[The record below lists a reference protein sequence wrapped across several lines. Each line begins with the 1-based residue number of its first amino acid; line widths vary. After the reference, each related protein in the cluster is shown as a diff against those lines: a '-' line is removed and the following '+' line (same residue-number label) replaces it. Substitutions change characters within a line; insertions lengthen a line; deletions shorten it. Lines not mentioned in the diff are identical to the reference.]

1 MLYIGENEVQ
11 AENDVNVIL
20 LLIFF
25 ACTLLWSVKVIIFV
39 LFLNTTQWN
48 AWASFKTKY
57 ETNF

>member
-25 ACTLLWSVKVIIFV
+25 PCTLLWSVKVIIFV

-48 AWASFKTKY
+48 AWASLKTKY